1 VNSALTFGVL
11 GIVVGCIYAL
21 TAAGLVV
28 TYTTSGIFNFAYG
41 AIGMVAAFTYW
52 QLYVAWH
59 LPQLVAVALVLFV
72 LAPLFG
78 IGLERFVAR
87 RIHGQSLEVTVA
99 VTIGLLVFLLGFAN
113 LVWNPQTTT
122 RVLPPFLPGHSVKL
136 LSLYVTDQ
144 EVIVV
149 AVTAAIGVGL
159 RLFFSRTAIGVAVR
173 AVVDSPALLSM
184 SGTRP
189 ERVSQVSWA
198 LGTLLAALAGILLAP
213 IQQLNINA
221 LTLVII
227 NAFAAA
233 MLGRLKNLPL
243 TVAGALILGLLVSY
257 ATGYLP
263 ATGAFSEVESAIPMI
278 MLFVVLVFLRQE
290 RLRTGVLSGLQVP
303 RVPNSRQSIVYGLG
317 FLAVA
322 AVVSGQLSTV
332 DLATASQGLVF
343 GLILLSLVP
352 LTGYAG
358 QVSLCQMTFAGIG
371 AYAMAVAGHHG
382 SLLGLLA
389 AAGMA
394 GGFGAVVAIPTIRL
408 RGIYLALA
416 TLAFASAMD
425 NLFFNQV
432 FGAYGG
438 ALGVARLHIPGI
450 PTTSDRAYFMLTA
463 VVFVLVACSVLA
475 LRRSRLGR
483 RLAAL
488 NDSPAACGTLGLNI
502 TWTKMAIFVGSAA
515 IAGIGGVFYGGLQ
528 HQIDSGDFQV
538 FNSLT
543 LILLLLIGGRNTVSG
558 AFLGAMGF
566 ALFPV
571 LQSHWHSLSS
581 LQYLLTGFAAVSI
594 GINPNGIGGQIS
606 AAGNW
611 LRNLSGQ
618 REEPFPAE
626 AAAAR

>member
-1 VNSALTFGVL
+1 VSSLLTFGVL

-52 QLYVAWH
+52 QLYIAWH
-59 LPQLVAVALVLFV
+59 LPQLVALGLVLLV

-78 IGLERFVAR
+78 IGLERLVAR
-87 RIHGQSLEVTVA
+87 RIHGQSLEVTIA
-99 VTIGLLVFLLGFAN
+99 VTIGLLVFLLGAAN
-113 LVWNPQTTT
+113 LLWNPQTTT
-122 RVLPPFLPGHSVKL
+122 RVLPPFMPGHSVKL

-159 RLFFSRTAIGVAVR
+159 RLFFSHTRIGVAVR

-198 LGTLLAALAGILLAP
+198 LGTFLAALAGVLLAP

-243 TVAGALILGLLVSY
+243 TVVGALILGLLVSY
-257 ATGYLP
+257 ANGYLP
-263 ATGAFSEVESAIPMI
+263 ATGAFSEMESAIPMI

-303 RVPNSRQSIVYGLG
+303 RVPTGRQTVVYGLA
-317 FLAVA
+317 FVALAA
-322 AVVSGQLSTV
+322 YLSGRLSPL
-332 DLATASQGLVF
+332 DLATGSQGLVY

-358 QVSLCQMTFAGIG
+358 QVSLGQMTFAGIG
-371 AYAMAVAGHHG
+371 AYGMAVAGHHG
-382 SLLGLLA
+382 SLLGVLVA
-389 AAGMA
+389 AAMA
-394 GGFGAVVAIPTIRL
+394 GGFGAVVAIPALRL

-416 TLAFASAMD
+416 TLAFAAAMD
-425 NLFFNQV
+425 HLFFNQV

-438 ALGVARLHIPGI
+438 SLAVARVHVPGI
-450 PTTSDRAYFMLTA
+450 PTTSDQAYFVLIA
-463 VVFVLVACSVLA
+463 VVFAAVACGVLA

-488 NDSPAACGTLGLNI
+488 NDSPAACGTLGVNI
-502 TWTKMAIFVGSAA
+502 AWTKLAVFVASAA
-515 IAGIGGVFYGGLQ
+515 VAGLGGVFYGGLQ

-594 GINPNGIGGQIS
+594 GINPNGVGGQMA
-606 AAGNW
+606 AAGAW
-611 LRNLSGQ
+611 IRAALGARDG
-618 REEPFPAE
+618 RIAE
-626 AAAAR
+626 AGAG